1 MKAIRTTFFTGLL
14 ALTLPLT
21 PVMAEPAIQIAGP
34 VIELMP
40 IVKTKAD
47 ELKLSADQKAK
58 LEAWMADAPAKRKAI
73 EQEQV
78 ELRMK
83 LRQAMLSLNAD
94 TERQELIDK
103 ITANEAKLLTMRAK
117 CVDFLRTLLTA
128 EQFDKMVA
136 AYKAK

>member
-94 TERQELIDK
+94 AERQELIDK

>member
-1 MKAIRTTFFTGLL
+1 MKAIRTILVTGLL
-14 ALTLPLT
+14 TLTLPFT

-34 VIELMP
+34 VIELVP
-40 IVKTKAD
+40 IVKAKAD

-83 LRQAMLSLNAD
+83 LRQATLSLNAD
-94 TERQELIDK
+94 AT
-103 ITANEAKLLTMRAK
+103 
-117 CVDFLRTLLTA
+117 
-128 EQFDKMVA
+128 
-136 AYKAK
+136 